1 MECPMHIPLAFLIVL
16 QSPRKTNTFRK
27 LTSHSFL
34 DIICGIEYLYINKTI
49 KFNLKSVKD
58 LFSLSILSQIHFKTL
73 N

>member
-27 LTSHSFL
+27 LISHSFL

-49 KFNLKSVKD
+49 KPHLGSLKN
-58 LFSLSILSQIHFKTL
+58 LFSLLVLS
-73 N
+73 